1 MNFYGIEY
9 LKSQSNLNDYLKYF
23 FIFALLIGLV
33 IVFSFYVRHQIQTK
47 YRELSIIIFLLLL
60 VVLGVQYCNYQLN
73 QNQHSQSSQMVHF
86 VEQVA
91 QEKKV
96 SPEKVYVN
104 GTQLADGTI
113 VKIDEV
119 FYKMSLSTDQQS
131 YTLQETYLLTPT
143 IEIIK

>member
-47 YRELSIIIFLLLL
+47 YRELSIIIFLSLLFVL
-60 VVLGVQYCNYQLN
+60 VVQYSNYQLN

>member
-47 YRELSIIIFLLLL
+47 YRELSIIIFLSLLF
-60 VVLGVQYCNYQLN
+60 VLGVQYSNYQLN
-73 QNQHSQSSQMVHF
+73 QNQHPQSSQMVHF

-96 SPEKVYVN
+96 SPEEVYVN

>member
-47 YRELSIIIFLLLL
+47 YRELSIIIFLSLLF
-60 VVLGVQYCNYQLN
+60 VLGVQYSNYQLN
-73 QNQHSQSSQMVHF
+73 QNQHSRSSQMVHF

>member
-1 MNFYGIEY
+1 
-9 LKSQSNLNDYLKYF
+9 
-23 FIFALLIGLV
+23 
-33 IVFSFYVRHQIQTK
+33 FYVRHQIQTK
-47 YRELSIIIFLLLL
+47 YRELSIIIFLSLLF
-60 VVLGVQYCNYQLN
+60 VLGVQYSNYQLN

>member
-33 IVFSFYVRHQIQTK
+33 IVFSFYVRHQIQ
-47 YRELSIIIFLLLL
+47 YS
-60 VVLGVQYCNYQLN
+60 NYQLN

>member
-1 MNFYGIEY
+1 
-9 LKSQSNLNDYLKYF
+9 
-23 FIFALLIGLV
+23 
-33 IVFSFYVRHQIQTK
+33 
-47 YRELSIIIFLLLL
+47 
-60 VVLGVQYCNYQLN
+60 
-73 QNQHSQSSQMVHF
+73 MVHF

-119 FYKMSLSTDQQS
+119 
-131 YTLQETYLLTPT
+131 
-143 IEIIK
+143 IKLH

>member
-47 YRELSIIIFLLLL
+47 YRELSIIIFLSLLF
-60 VVLGVQYCNYQLN
+60 VLGVQYSNYQLN
-73 QNQHSQSSQMVHF
+73 KNQHSQSSQMVHF

>member
-1 MNFYGIEY
+1 M
-9 LKSQSNLNDYLKYF
+9 
-23 FIFALLIGLV
+23 
-33 IVFSFYVRHQIQTK
+33 RHQIQTK
-47 YRELSIIIFLLLL
+47 YRELSIIIFIIIICFR
-60 VVLGVQYCNYQLN
+60 GSIFQLSTEPKSAFTIFTN
-73 QNQHSQSSQMVHF
+73 GTFCRTSGTG
-86 VEQVA
+86 
-91 QEKKV
+91 KKV

>member
-47 YRELSIIIFLLLL
+47 YRELSIIIFLSLLF
-60 VVLGVQYCNYQLN
+60 VLGDQDSNYQLN

>member
-47 YRELSIIIFLLLL
+47 YRELSIIIFLSLLF
-60 VVLGVQYCNYQLN
+60 VLWVQYYNYQLN
-73 QNQHSQSSQMVHF
+73 QNQHSQSSKMVHF

>member
-47 YRELSIIIFLLLL
+47 YRELSIIIFLSLLF
-60 VVLGVQYCNYQLN
+60 VLGVQYSKYQLN

-131 YTLQETYLLTPT
+131 YTLQETYLLTST

>member
-47 YRELSIIIFLLLL
+47 YRELSIIIFLSLLF
-60 VVLGVQYCNYQLN
+60 VLGGQYSNYQMN

>member
-47 YRELSIIIFLLLL
+47 YRELSIIIFLSLLF
-60 VVLGVQYCNYQLN
+60 VLGVQYSNYQLT

>member
-47 YRELSIIIFLLLL
+47 YRELSIIIFLSLLF
-60 VVLGVQYCNYQLN
+60 VLGFQYSNYQLN

>member
-47 YRELSIIIFLLLL
+47 YRELSIIIFLSLLF
-60 VVLGVQYCNYQLN
+60 VLGVQYSSYQMN

>member
-1 MNFYGIEY
+1 
-9 LKSQSNLNDYLKYF
+9 
-23 FIFALLIGLV
+23 
-33 IVFSFYVRHQIQTK
+33 
-47 YRELSIIIFLLLL
+47 
-60 VVLGVQYCNYQLN
+60 
-73 QNQHSQSSQMVHF
+73 MVHF
-86 VEQVA
+86 CRTSGTG
-91 QEKKV
+91 KKGF
-96 SPEKVYVN
+96 SRKKVYVN

>member
-47 YRELSIIIFLLLL
+47 YRELSIIIFLSLLF
-60 VVLGVQYCNYQLN
+60 VLGVQYSNYQLN

-86 VEQVA
+86 
-91 QEKKV
+91 
-96 SPEKVYVN
+96 
-104 GTQLADGTI
+104 ADGTI

>member
-1 MNFYGIEY
+1 M
-9 LKSQSNLNDYLKYF
+9 
-23 FIFALLIGLV
+23 
-33 IVFSFYVRHQIQTK
+33 FSFYVRHQIQTK
-47 YRELSIIIFLLLL
+47 YRELSIIIFIIII
-60 VVLGVQYCNYQLN
+60 CFRSSIFNYQMN

-91 QEKKV
+91 QEKGF
-96 SPEKVYVN
+96 SRKVYVN

>member
-47 YRELSIIIFLLLL
+47 YRELSIIIFLSLLF
-60 VVLGVQYCNYQLN
+60 VLGVQYSKYQLN

>member
-47 YRELSIIIFLLLL
+47 YRELSIIIFLSLLF
-60 VVLGVQYCNYQLN
+60 VLGVQYSNYQLN
-73 QNQHSQSSQMVHF
+73 QNQYSQSSQMVHF

>member
-47 YRELSIIIFLLLL
+47 YRELSIIIFLSLLF
-60 VVLGVQYCNYQLN
+60 VLWVQYSNYQLN

>member
-47 YRELSIIIFLLLL
+47 YRELSIIIFL
-60 VVLGVQYCNYQLN
+60 GVQYSNYQLN

>member
-47 YRELSIIIFLLLL
+47 YRELSIIIFLSLLF
-60 VVLGVQYCNYQLN
+60 VLGVQYSNYQLY

-96 SPEKVYVN
+96 SPEKFYVN

>member
-47 YRELSIIIFLLLL
+47 YRQLSIIIFFTLLFL
-60 VVLGVQYCNYQLN
+60 LGVQYSNYQMS
-73 QNQHSQSSQMVHF
+73 QNQHSQSSQMVNF

>member
-47 YRELSIIIFLLLL
+47 YRELSIIIFLSLLF
-60 VVLGVQYCNYQLN
+60 VLGVQYFNYQLN